1 MRAGMSGWRLLEKT
15 SLLFDTRFAQ
25 SAKTTLSR
33 PQRAQRRRF
42 ETSSPPKRATLELKK
57 GEYWSV
63 CNVIGKAVAVPRNA
77 EKISVVDPATG
88 QASAI
93 DLPSGIDA
101 GRREKFVS
109 VCNVNGKAVA
119 VPAHAEKMLV
129 VDPATGQAS
138 AIDLPEGIEAG
149 RAGKFRAVCNV
160 NGKAVAPPYDA
171 EKILVVDA
179 ATGQA
184 SAIDLPAGIDA
195 SRKGKFVAV
204 FSIDGKAVAVPYDAE
219 KILVVDPA
227 TGQASAIDLPTG
239 IDVSKP
245 GKFVS
250 VFNMSGKAVAAPYDA
265 EKILVVDPATGQ
277 ASAIDLPTGI
287 DPSRTGKFVSVF
299 NMNVKA
305 VMMPHHAEKILVVD
319 PATGHASA
327 IDLPAGIDASR
338 QGKYLSVCNVNGK
351 AVAVP
356 ANAEKILVVDPATGP
371 ALAIDLPEGIDASRV
386 DKFWSVCTVSGMA
399 VAVPVGAATI
409 LVVDPATGQASA
421 IDLPAGIDASR
432 EYKYV
437 SVCNVNGKAVAV
449 PFSAEKA
456 LVVELPP
463 SKASQLN
470 LSLQQS
476 TVQQTPVFAE
486 LVAAALSYWVYTD
499 EPEPPQLDHASMQ
512 VHRVI
517 QPGEFGSSVKIA
529 RVTAD
534 LPTGKVMYVVFKGTS
549 YILDFLNW
557 NLELNHAMTQ
567 DPDFFVHGG
576 AAGTLH
582 AASFWLEQG
591 LLKHLEEASGNGVGR
606 VILAGH
612 SLGGMYAE
620 GLLYLL
626 WKKMDSTSQT
636 SQDVM
641 SFLSDLEVRC
651 VTFGSPMVFGGGS
664 QQAQEFKKFAQQRA
678 VNYINENDPC
688 PRAWSAVDLRPFV
701 EVAAQSVQNGLVD
714 ELGSVTGFVASQF
727 VAAAAKQ
734 VVNRPD
740 FHLLEDFASRYQHF
754 AALKVLSS
762 DRQAARWNEFLLTP
776 TSLSDHT
783 MLAYANRLFDAFDDS
798 RPECHVHSQTARVAR
813 NVPNRRSGS

>member
-1 MRAGMSGWRLLEKT
+1 MLSTSPGKAVWESSGLAGRGTAVDLP
-15 SLLFDTRFAQ
+15 AGNV
-25 SAKTTLSR
+25 ASR
-33 PQRAQRRRF
+33 Q
-42 ETSSPPKRATLELKK
+42 

-63 CNVIGKAVAVPRNA
+63 CNVSGKAVAVPRNA

-93 DLPSGIDA
+93 DLPTGIDA
-101 GRREKFVS
+101 SRREKFVS

-119 VPAHAEKMLV
+119 VPAHAEKILV
-129 VDPATGQAS
+129 VDPASGQAS
-138 AIDLPEGIEAG
+138 DIDLPAEIDAG
-149 RAGKFRAVCNV
+149 RAGKFRSVCNV
-160 NGKAVAPPYDA
+160 NGKAVAAPYNA
-171 EKILVVDA
+171 EKILVVDP

-204 FSIDGKAVAVPYDAE
+204 FDINGKAVAAPYDAEKILVVDPTTGQASAIDLPTGIDASRTSKFVSVFNMNGKAVAVPYDAEKILVVDLATGKASAIDLPTGIDPSRRGKFVSVFNMNIKAVVAPYHAE

-227 TGQASAIDLPTG
+227 TGQASAIDLP
-239 IDVSKP
+239 
-245 GKFVS
+245 
-250 VFNMSGKAVAAPYDA
+250 
-265 EKILVVDPATGQ
+265 
-277 ASAIDLPTGI
+277 
-287 DPSRTGKFVSVF
+287 
-299 NMNVKA
+299 
-305 VMMPHHAEKILVVD
+305 
-319 PATGHASA
+319 
-327 IDLPAGIDASR
+327 AGIDASR
-338 QGKYLSVCNVNGK
+338 EGKYLSVCNVNGK

-356 ANAEKILVVDPATGP
+356 ANAEKVLIVDPANGQ
-371 ALAIDLPEGIDASRV
+371 ASAIDLPASIDANRV
-386 DKFWSVCTVSGMA
+386 DKFWSVCIVSGKA

-409 LVVDPATGQASA
+409 LVVDPANGQASA

-456 LVVELPP
+456 LIVELPP

-470 LSLQQS
+470 LSLHHS

-486 LVAAALSYWVYTD
+486 LVAAVLSYWVYTD
-499 EPEPPQLDHASMQ
+499 EPDPPQLDHVSTQ

-529 RVTAD
+529 TVTAD

-557 NLELNHAMTQ
+557 NLELNHATTQ

-576 AAGTLH
+576 AAATLH

-591 LLKHLEEASGNGVGR
+591 LLKHLEEASGDGIQK
-606 VILAGH
+606 VIFAGH
-612 SLGGMYAE
+612 SLGGMYAAV
-620 GLLYLL
+620 LHYLL

-636 SQDVM
+636 SQDVV

-664 QQAQEFKKFAQQRA
+664 KQAQEFKAFAQQRA

-688 PRAWSAVDLRPFV
+688 PRAWAAMDLRPFV
-701 EVAAQSVQNGLVD
+701 EVAAHSVQNGLVD
-714 ELGSVTGFVASQF
+714 ELGSVKGFVASQA
-727 VAAAAKQ
+727 VAAAAQQ
-734 VVNRPD
+734 VLSRPD
-740 FHLLEDFASRYQHF
+740 FQLLEDFASRYQHF
-754 AALKVLSS
+754 AELKVLSS
-762 DRQAARWNEFLLTP
+762 ERRVAGWNEFLLTP
-776 TSLSDHT
+776 TGLGDHT
-783 MLAYANRLFDAFDDS
+783 MLAYVNRLFDAFDDS
-798 RPECHVHSQTARVAR
+798 RPECHIHSQTARVEQSR
-813 NVPNRRSGS
+813 NLPGRRGGA